1 MNAQYTF
8 NVRSDQKHLTELGD
22 MVPEGGFYW
31 FGSCLTDFTLQLKS
45 TSFRNLSNPSIILN
59 RAKENFGLTPEE
71 FTQLCEDVRQGDM
84 LLFEKVFLSH
94 FSICVGYLKRKY
106 TVSHDDAYD
115 ATMDTLLAFRARLAS
130 GKIKYGNTR
139 FLYTQM
145 ASQHLLRRLKS
156 SRSTSLEQ
164 LDLDLID
171 QTDQRISE
179 EELKLL
185 DKAWSR
191 LSADCQELLKL
202 NYYQSLKLVEVA
214 LLLNR
219 KAEAVRKQKE
229 RCKNKLLAFF
239 TENKA

>member
-1 MNAQYTF
+1 MNAQFTL
-8 NVRSDQKHLTELGD
+8 NVTLNQMHLTEWGYRL
-22 MVPEGGFYW
+22 PEKGFYRV
-31 FGSCLTDFTLQLKS
+31 GSCLADFTIRLKRI
-45 TSFRNLSNPSIILN
+45 SFGNSSNPSIILN
-59 RAKENFGLTPEE
+59 RATENFGLTPEE
-71 FTQLCEDVRQGDM
+71 FTQLREDVRQGDM
-84 LLFEKVFLSH
+84 RLFEKVFLSH
-94 FSICVGYLKRKY
+94 FSNCVGYLKKKY
-106 TVSHDDAYD
+106 SVSHDDAYD

-171 QTDQRISE
+171 QMDQKISE
-179 EELKLL
+179 EELELL

-219 KAEAVRKQKE
+219 KPEAVRKQKE

-239 TENKA
+239 SENNA